1 MTVTDEELVGIVKR
15 RYRILKELYPD
26 KEYNL
31 TDLAETTEIN
41 KGNLSRYIPKLEK
54 EYKLVKT
61 REKES
66 ARGRPFKYT
75 RLTESAKR
83 IVASLLDAA
92 QPKLEA
98 KLEEWQINELV
109 DILEDSNLSED
120 LRISYA
126 DTFHNLCRNYLD
138 DMIKRERSRKLLERV
153 AATPSLDKVGEKLR
167 ASLSVVWGNLVKD
180 EKWSGWALTLYP
192 NFIKHLSDKETNENI
207 RKWSIQRIGEV
218 ARLALD
224 SSVKERAKGKL
235 LEICFSNDVDLDSEL
250 GKEVKQ
256 QIVWLGRAAFK
267 DVKLRAKDEDPKA
280 KAKVESLLKELRVC
294 LLPGEKEAV
303 VTN

>member
-1 MTVTDEELVGIVKR
+1 MTVTDKELVGIVKG

-31 TDLAETTEIN
+31 TELFEKTGIN

-54 EYKLVKT
+54 DWKLVKT

-66 ARGRPFKYT
+66 ERGRPFKYT

-83 IVASLLDAA
+83 IVASILDAA

-98 KLEEWQINELV
+98 ELEEWQINELI

-120 LRISYA
+120 LRLSYA

-138 DMIKRERSRKLLERV
+138 DVIKRERSRKLLERV
-153 AATPSLDKVGEKLR
+153 AATPSLGKVGEKLR

-218 ARLALD
+218 ARLSLD
-224 SSVKERAKGKL
+224 SSMKKQAKEKL

-267 DVKLRAKDEDPKA
+267 DVKLRAKDENPKA
-280 KAKVESLLKELRVC
+280 KAKVESLLKELRDC